1 MLINI
6 EMQRMELVHV
16 WLTIFWNKNKWNQL
30 LAFLSSQY
38 YLEICLK
45 KNYNVCVCRVS
56 IENFH
61 TILILEY
68 DQSNPSL
75 MYNAKLLTGRCHF
88 WHCWGTRLQ
97 VMVMNFVN
105 NWCKALKVRPFKL
118 TLWNEWDLIVTI
130 KGRIRTLI
138 LYKHQWHTR
147 WTFARKQGK
156 ITIAMAT

>member
-1 MLINI
+1 MLELYLLSVIAQI

-45 KNYNVCVCRVS
+45 KNYSVCVCRIS

-68 DQSNPSL
+68 DQWNPSL
-75 MYNAKLLTGRCHF
+75 MYNAKLLWCHF

-105 NWCKALKVRPFKL
+105 NWCKALKVRPFIK
-118 TLWNEWDLIVTI
+118 THTI
-130 KGRIRTLI
+130 KWVRP
-138 LYKHQWHTR
+138 HCHN
-147 WTFARKQGK
+147 
-156 ITIAMAT
+156 